1 MNQQEGVTFKTH
13 LPCPHEK
20 CGSSDAVTLYKKIDK
35 KGLEFIDGFCFACE
49 DGGYIPPKLVETF
62 YGEDFEGGD
71 FNNFEEPEEELDMA
85 EVQDIL
91 KLPCDKGWKQRKLM
105 KYVNELYGVRS
116 EFDETGKL
124 VARYYPVTLDGQ
136 VTGFKKRALPKSFMA
151 VGSIKNKNEMF
162 GQSLFQ
168 KGGKFLIIV
177 GGEEDALAMKQTMMD
192 KNPKFD
198 TPVVSPVTGEPSLD
212 KQIKE
217 NYEWVT
223 SFEKVIIMMDNDDAG
238 KKAAEKA
245 AKMLKP
251 GQAHIAEL
259 RLNDPCDYVKDGLT
273 DELYQAFWNAINKG
287 RYTPA
292 GVVGSSQTYE
302 ALMERA
308 NWVKLPLPAFAAQL
322 QSMMN
327 GGFAFG
333 EIINVVAASSVGKT
347 TVVNEFLYHFVF
359 NSTYR
364 IGVIPLESDMG
375 ELIENLLSV
384 HLNKKLANMDDEEKR
399 EYYKTDEFR
408 QAYDELTKLPDGS
421 DRFVILDHQ
430 GDVADGD
437 LKEKIEYMVKASD
450 CRGIILDPLTLALSG
465 QQNEGMDEFMSWL
478 LRFVKREKIIH
489 INVAHV
495 RKSGSGARANSTGG
509 EIHEEDIKGS
519 GSIFQVG
526 MINILLMRDK
536 EAKDERVRNTTK
548 VVVSK
553 ARRTGNTGPGG
564 FWYYNAITSRL
575 EIGCDPEG
583 GDYSEDEQDFG
594 SLGAYTQEHADDNSA
609 SY

>member
-1 MNQQEGVTFKTH
+1 
-13 LPCPHEK
+13 
-20 CGSSDAVTLYKKIDK
+20 
-35 KGLEFIDGFCFACE
+35 
-49 DGGYIPPKLVETF
+49 
-62 YGEDFEGGD
+62 
-71 FNNFEEPEEELDMA
+71 
-85 EVQDIL
+85 
-91 KLPCDKGWKQRKLM
+91 
-105 KYVNELYGVRS
+105 
-116 EFDETGKL
+116 
-124 VARYYPVTLDGQ
+124 
-136 VTGFKKRALPKSFMA
+136 
-151 VGSIKNKNEMF
+151 
-162 GQSLFQ
+162 
-168 KGGKFLIIV
+168 
-177 GGEEDALAMKQTMMD
+177 MKQLMME
-192 KNPKFD
+192 KNPKFQ

-259 RLNDPCDYVKDGLT
+259 RLKDPCDYIKQGLG
-273 DELYQAFWNAINKG
+273 DELYDCFWKAVNKG

-308 NWVKLPLPAFAAQL
+308 NWVKLPLPNFAAQL
-322 QSMMN
+322 QQMMN

-375 ELIENLLSV
+375 ELIENLLSI
-384 HLNKKLANMDDEEKR
+384 HLNKKLANMDDDEKR
-399 EYYKTDEFR
+399 EYYKTDEFKK
-408 QAYDELTKLPDGS
+408 AYDELTKLPDGS

-437 LKEKIEYMVKASD
+437 LKEKIEYMVKACD

-509 EIHEEDIKGS
+509 DIHEEDIKGS

-536 EAKDERVRNTTK
+536 ENHDERVRNTTK

-553 ARRTGNTGPGG
+553 ARRTGNTGPAG
-564 FWYYNAITSRL
+564 FWFYNAITSRL
-575 EIGCDPEG
+575 EAGFDPEG
-583 GDYSEDEQDFG
+583 ITLRMRKTLDNLVLTHRNMQTIQQQLTKVAALSE
-594 SLGAYTQEHADDNSA
+594 HN
-609 SY
+609 